1 MRVHDFNLGLYQR
14 TTISSI
20 DSWVNELNAQLMLDC
35 SEEDLKTDPAAKRC
49 YKYVQRK
56 LKQVDKL
63 RKKECEVLVK

>member
-1 MRVHDFNLGLYQR
+1 MNNYDFKYGLYQR

-20 DSWVNELNAQLMLDC
+20 DSWVNDLTAQLLLDC
-35 SEEDLKTDPAAKRC
+35 SEEDLTTDPEAKRC

-56 LKQVDKL
+56 LKQVNRL